1 MVIAETSGEQ
11 ALVDLYRAVDRG
23 TPVDEALQDVAGF
36 GERELV
42 RRWQERLSDL
52 AG

>member
-1 MVIAETSGEQ
+1 MIAETSGER
-11 ALVDLYRAVDRG
+11 ALVDLYRAVDG
-23 TPVDEALQDVAGF
+23 GAPLEEALQDVAGF